1 MSFFQT
7 VHTAEELKRQFRHL
21 VKRYHPDMGGNAE
34 DMKEINREYE
44 QLLRRIGNVHEG
56 KDGKIWEDK
65 QGPKDRYS
73 CDISELD
80 DGFREVVLDV
90 MKMTGIEIL
99 LVGSWIWLEGETRP
113 WKDALKKTGFKWSS
127 PRQKWYWH
135 KADYRRRHA
144 SKASFDEICAYY
156 GVRSV
161 KDNKN
166 RDDREEL
173 KKIA

>member
-1 MSFFQT
+1 MSFFQN
-7 VHTAEELKRQFRHL
+7 VRTAEDLKRQFRHL
-21 VKRYHPDMGGNAE
+21 VKTFHPDMGGNAE

-44 QLLRRIGNVHEG
+44 QLLRRVGNVHLNKEG
-56 KDGKIWEDK
+56 EIWEDTK
-65 QGPKDRYS
+65 GPKDRFT

-80 DGFREVVLDV
+80 DGFREIVIEV

-113 WKDALKKTGFKWSS
+113 WKDALKKLGFKWSA

-135 KADYRRRHA
+135 QADYRRRHA
-144 SKASFDEICAYY
+144 SKASFDEICAFY

-161 KDNKN
+161 NGHSEK
-166 RDDREEL
+166 EEL